1 MYLDTHVHFRDFTQ
15 RHKETI
21 QHGLEVAY
29 DAGVDAVFD
38 MPNTDPP
45 LTTRKIVVERL
56 RIAKEANI
64 SDIFYG
70 LYMGL
75 TTDIQQ
81 VKRAVDV
88 YREFQQVIGMKLYAG
103 HSVGNLG
110 ITSEHGQGLIY
121 ETLTKQGYDG
131 VLAVHCEKESY
142 LHPEKWNPRHP
153 ITHCYTRPEEA
164 EIESVGDQIELAAAS
179 RFKGKLHLTHISSPR
194 AVEMIV
200 EAKNKMVDISC
211 GICPH
216 HLLYD
221 WNKMNAEDGLLW
233 KMNPPLREPASREK
247 MLGYLKAG
255 HIDWIETDHAPHSLE
270 EKTKSPYLS
279 GIPGIAWWPLF
290 AEFLRQQ
297 HLSETQIEDITFN
310 NAARRFKIDVT
321 RSNRVLKD
329 RRAEYPFDPYAAL
342 AQQIRW
348 PQ

>member
-45 LTTRKIVVERL
+45 LTTREIVVERL

-153 ITHCYTRPEEA
+153 ITHCYARPEEA
-164 EIESVGDQIELAAAS
+164 EIESVGDQIELAAAAYLGGTGTWNA
-179 RFKGKLHLTHISSPR
+179 RRGNEK
-194 AVEMIV
+194 
-200 EAKNKMVDISC
+200 D
-211 GICPH
+211 GIYLPFVP
-216 HLLYD
+216 Y
-221 WNKMNAEDGLLW
+221 
-233 KMNPPLREPASREK
+233 PASHAASNW
-247 MLGYLKAG
+247 LGLPNDGDEIK
-255 HIDWIETDHAPHSLE
+255 
-270 EKTKSPYLS
+270 
-279 GIPGIAWWPLF
+279 
-290 AEFLRQQ
+290 
-297 HLSETQIEDITFN
+297 
-310 NAARRFKIDVT
+310 
-321 RSNRVLKD
+321 
-329 RRAEYPFDPYAAL
+329 
-342 AQQIRW
+342 
-348 PQ
+348 